1 MLSTAVGIWRSTAFW
16 SFSIVQWYPK
26 IHEISEEHEMKSQ
39 DGGRLPTGGDK
50 IIRALTGWHRQWY
63 VTMIDEAAVTFLSVS
78 VSLRE

>member
-1 MLSTAVGIWRSTAFW
+1 
-16 SFSIVQWYPK
+16 
-26 IHEISEEHEMKSQ
+26 MKSQ

-78 VSLRE
+78 VSLLRE